1 MRREFLL
8 AVLLPFVAA
17 CSEGEEAP
25 EAVTQEEY
33 DAEAERLCNQH
44 GDIIERAY
52 VEEVEDSDAE
62 EAAFYTTDLIP
73 RTRALIRRLAETGFP
88 PERDAEYREALTE
101 AMAVLG
107 EIEADPFTYID
118 ERHRGETPPEE
129 DLLNRLRRA
138 LDTADVPC

>member
-1 MRREFLL
+1 MRRGFVL
-8 AVLLPFVAA
+8 ALLLPLAA
-17 CSEGEEAP
+17 CSDEAEAP
-25 EAVTQEEY
+25 EATTQEEY

-44 GDIIERAY
+44 GEIIERAF
-52 VEEVEDSDAE
+52 VEVVEDSDAE

-73 RTRALIRRLAETGFP
+73 RTRALIRRLAELGFP
-88 PERDAEYREALTE
+88 PDKDAEYRAALTE

-129 DLLNRLRRA
+129 DLLNRLRA
-138 LDTADVPC
+138 SLDAADVPC

>member
-1 MRREFLL
+1 MRRGFLL
-8 AVLLPFVAA
+8 AALLPLAAA
-17 CSEGEEAP
+17 CSAGEEAP
-25 EAVTQEEY
+25 EPTTQEEY

-44 GDIIERAY
+44 GDIIERAF
-52 VEEVEDSDAE
+52 VERVDDSDAE

-101 AMAVLG
+101 AMAVLA

-118 ERHRGETPPEE
+118 ERHRAETPPEE
-129 DLLNRLRRA
+129 DLLNRLRAA